1 MQALTIA
8 EEAFLEPEETT
19 IAGLRLRPFSMGSL
33 NAMRKLGLDLTDEAS
48 EEDKLRA
55 LAGVVWVHSRPVH
68 EVLRA
73 IRKGAAQDDIDA
85 FMFSIDLASMPE
97 LNAEVARIS
106 AQINASSVSIELK
119 PGDREETPP
128 GNS

>member
-1 MQALTIA
+1 MQTLTEA
-8 EEAFLEPEETT
+8 EEAFLEPAENTV
-19 IAGLRLRPFSMGSL
+19 AGLTLRPFSMGSL
-33 NAMRKLGLDLTDEAS
+33 AALRKLGLDMS
-48 EEDKLRA
+48 EEADEDARLRA

-73 IRKGAAQDDIDA
+73 IRKGTASDDIDA
-85 FMFSIDLASMPE
+85 FMFSIDLASLPE

-106 AQINASSVSIELK
+106 AQINAASVSIEPK
-119 PGDREETPP
+119 PGDKEETPP